1 MGFFKNLLP
10 LFVVV
15 LRVPLRRGNRQPPLL
30 YQAQRQVSE
39 RYRLGAQLATPLELP
54 FAVVCQTIM

>member
-15 LRVPLRRGNRQPPLL
+15 LRVPLRRGNRQPLL
-30 YQAQRQVSE
+30 DQAQRQVSE